1 MNEYSFI
8 MRTERAVNYEKYETI
23 LKASIK
29 VFARHGFFNSTVA
42 DVARQAGVAD
52 GTVYLY
58 FKNKDDILVSIFNH
72 VMDGVMDCI
81 DRELSR
87 LKDPVSKLRKI
98 IEMHLELM
106 EHDPDLA
113 VVFQVELRH
122 SIKFMEQFSAT
133 RVSEYLKVIR
143 SVIEA
148 GQKSSAIRKDVDSN
162 IASKV
167 LFGALD
173 EMTTN
178 WMLSKKKYPLT
189 STADAIFQT
198 FFRGIAR

>member
-1 MNEYSFI
+1 MKAQ
-8 MRTERAVNYEKYETI
+8 RAVHYEKYDTI

-29 VFARHGFFNSTVA
+29 VFARRGFFNSTVA

-72 VMDGVMDCI
+72 VMDEVMDCI
-81 DRELSR
+81 NRELSQ
-87 LKDPVSKLRKI
+87 LKDPVARLRKI
-98 IEMHLELM
+98 IKMHLELM
-106 EHDPDLA
+106 ENDADLA

-133 RVSEYLKVIR
+133 RVAEYLRVIR

-148 GQKSSAIRKDVDSN
+148 GQKNGTIRRDVDSS

-178 WMLSKKKYPLT
+178 WMLSKKKYPLA

-198 FFRGIAR
+198 FFRGIST

>member
-1 MNEYSFI
+1 MKAQ
-8 MRTERAVNYEKYETI
+8 RAVHYEKYDTI

-29 VFARHGFFNSTVA
+29 VFARRGFFNSTVA

-72 VMDGVMDCI
+72 VMDEVMDCI
-81 DRELSR
+81 NRELSQ
-87 LKDPVSKLRKI
+87 LKDPVARLRKI
-98 IEMHLELM
+98 IKMHLELM
-106 EHDPDLA
+106 ENDADLA

-133 RVSEYLKVIR
+133 RVAEYLRVIR

-148 GQKSSAIRKDVDSN
+148 GQKNGTIRRDVDSS

-178 WMLSKKKYPLT
+178 WMLSKKKYPLA

-198 FFRGIAR
+198 FFRGISR